1 MTCTPQ
7 PQVCVCLLVPRR
19 QLSSFV
25 RLCAVHF
32 LGGLAHRL
40 RPPPR
45 QPRCAIDIC
54 VVRREVS
61 SLHTS
66 LWSRRLLQSAASPS
80 CFALW
85 GVAPGRVTILLVY
98 NEFPWSAMRDAA
110 LCVESMNCALC
121 RVGSKSRGYEL
132 PVPSRKADAA
142 AANNPGPASAAAACA
157 GELARG
163 ISAPVTARPPA
174 SGGLGGWGKPGL

>member
-40 RPPPR
+40 RPVPH

-98 NEFPWSAMRDAA
+98 NEFRWSAMRDAA
-110 LCVESMNCALC
+110 LCVESVNCALC
-121 RVGSKSRGYEL
+121 RVGQQKQIAPSQIGGEFGDRFFESKWDWGRLGPKRPDFVTVVDRSWFGGEIL
-132 PVPSRKADAA
+132 LSPVR
-142 AANNPGPASAAAACA
+142 C
-157 GELARG
+157 R
-163 ISAPVTARPPA
+163 
-174 SGGLGGWGKPGL
+174 